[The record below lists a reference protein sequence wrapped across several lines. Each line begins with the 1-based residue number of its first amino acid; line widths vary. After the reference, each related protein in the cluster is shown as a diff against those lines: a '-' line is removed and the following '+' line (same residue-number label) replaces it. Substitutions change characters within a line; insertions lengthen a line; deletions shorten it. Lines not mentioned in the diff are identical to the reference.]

1 MSNVD
6 EDLAYDAW
14 RTREPDPDYEGEAR
28 ERWEYDLVVLD
39 VIDAETASDLLWDA
53 YAGIDIRP
61 RMQRIMDEAWEDQ
74 KKHWEDLSYG
84 L

>member
-1 MSNVD
+1 MSVD
-6 EDLAYDAW
+6 QDLAYDAW

-28 ERWEYDLVVLD
+28 ERWEDGVYLVELLG
-39 VIDAETASDLLWDA
+39 AEMAHDLLWDA
-53 YAGIDIRP
+53 YAGVDIREKM
-61 RMQRIMDEAWEDQ
+61 RRLMDQEWEDQ